1 MQATPSPKLYTY
13 CNACPIRDCVIAKG
27 YYSCHQCGEW
37 PCDKIERFPVATG
50 LRVIKKAIPEWRAYV
65 AEYGDEEGSEAW
77 VRSECARY
85 HCPTCGYP
93 LFRGAQ
99 RCRNCKQPV
108 ADQLDGSI

>member
-1 MQATPSPKLYTY
+1 
-13 CNACPIRDCVIAKG
+13 
-27 YYSCHQCGEW
+27 
-37 PCDKIERFPVATG
+37 
-50 LRVIKKAIPEWRAYV
+50 VIKKAIPEWRAYV

-77 VRSECARY
+77 ARSECARY
-85 HCPTCGYP
+85 HCSACGNP